1 MNSRLQHWW
10 LWGCFIAV
18 LLASWAGGFSPVVT
32 AFFIAIYL
40 TGAVLIGPVEPDAP
54 VVEETYDETVE
65 ETYDETVEET
75 YDETVEETP
84 DETVDDA
91 EADRAEDD
99 ETGSAATVSV

>member
-65 ETYDETVEET
+65 EA

>member
-75 YDETVEETP
+75 PDETVEETP